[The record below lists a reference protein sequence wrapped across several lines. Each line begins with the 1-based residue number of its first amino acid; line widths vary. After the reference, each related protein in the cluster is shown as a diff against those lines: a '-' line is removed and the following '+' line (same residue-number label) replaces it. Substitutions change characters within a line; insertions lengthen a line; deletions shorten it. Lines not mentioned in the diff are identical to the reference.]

1 MAGVSLAMAFFLSC
15 RKIFL
20 FGVLCSFER
29 KIFSR
34 KDLRRVMEYFVY
46 FKNAGGTY
54 GEKDWFKTVSIPM

>member
-1 MAGVSLAMAFFLSC
+1 MAGVSLAMAFFLSY

-20 FGVLCSFER
+20 FGVPCSFEQ

-34 KDLRRVMEYFVY
+34 GELRRVMEYFVY
-46 FKNAGGTY
+46 FENDGGTY